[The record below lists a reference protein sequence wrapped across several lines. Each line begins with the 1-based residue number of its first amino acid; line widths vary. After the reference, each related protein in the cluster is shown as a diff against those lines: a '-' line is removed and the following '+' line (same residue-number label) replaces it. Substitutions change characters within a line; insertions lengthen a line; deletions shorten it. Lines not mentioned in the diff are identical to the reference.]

1 MRSICS
7 AIIFSIVVLVS
18 FSGCKKD
25 KQAEASGGWENVSI
39 NQIQVVGSHNSY
51 RLRTNDSI
59 FNLVQSLKGSLP
71 AEYNP
76 DGWDYTHL
84 PFDEQFN
91 DYGIRGLEIDIYW
104 DPNGGR
110 FYNRAGLSLV
120 GLPIESG
127 IQELN
132 QPGYKVLHIPD
143 MDYNTHFLTF
153 RKALQ
158 AVKDWS
164 DAHPRHIPIHIY
176 VETKQS
182 TAGDQLPLVG
192 FVKGIPYTSQSC
204 IDLDNEIK
212 DVFGANLDKV
222 ITPDD
227 VRGTYASLNEA
238 VLAGNWPKLK
248 DARGKVIFV
257 MNGGAMNIYRQGL
270 ESLEGRAM
278 FVFASRGDKDAA
290 FVIRNNAPGNENAIA
305 DLVRQGYIVRTR
317 ADGDTKEARTG
328 DYSRSIAAFGSG
340 AQIVSTDYYKPDFRC
355 DTSSVFTCYKIALP
369 GGSVGRISPAFA
381 GSVTVEGALT
391 E

>member
-7 AIIFSIVVLVS
+7 GIFFPLLVLVA
-18 FSGCKKD
+18 FSGCKRD
-25 KQAEASGGWENVSI
+25 KQAEASGGWENVTI

-59 FNLVQSLKGSLP
+59 FSLVQSLKGSLP

-84 PFDEQFN
+84 PFDEQFD
-91 DYGIRGLEIDIYW
+91 DYGVRGLEIDIYW

-143 MDYNTHFLTF
+143 MDYNTHYLTL

-212 DVFGANLDKV
+212 DVFGTNLDKV

-227 VRGTYASLNEA
+227 VRGTYASLNQA

-278 FVFASRGDKDAA
+278 FVFASPGDKDAA
-290 FVIRNNAPGNENAIA
+290 FVIRNTAPGNEAAIA

-381 GSVTVEGALT
+381 GSVMVEGELT